1 MHFQKRPVF
10 VRISMFF
17 VLFFDATGHGGKSCS
32 VFLMCGFNVWMIL
45 EICWLLAG
53 LPMLAGLGDWLLIG
67 WAVVDG
73 LGLLVGVLGIPGYSG
88 FCFRLETCARHQL
101 YHSWSQTLKKHRIH
115 GSPSNR

>member
-1 MHFQKRPVF
+1 MHSQKRPVF

-17 VLFFDATGHGGKSCS
+17 VIFFDATGHGGKSCS

-73 LGLLVGVLGIPGYSG
+73 LGCLLGFWGFLAVVVSVSG
-88 FCFRLETCARHQL
+88 
-101 YHSWSQTLKKHRIH
+101 
-115 GSPSNR
+115 